1 MPPSPRLPARMIR
14 MAYLNETITIS
25 DQRITDTMPMMVSGE
40 SVRGACGLLESI
52 ERAGADIAV
61 DDAECRESRG
71 DGQLTRSNPG
81 QRRRLKGSA
90 HYCVPPDDCII
101 RRQNAWRE
109 DLPGC
114 PRLALGRGRRCWC
127 SHRRAS
133 DGFADGTWPD
143 RRAPPGTSLD

>member
-1 MPPSPRLPARMIR
+1 MSREARQLPAGARRTSRSANSAKMPPSPRLPARMIR

-40 SVRGACGLLESI
+40 SVRGACGLLDSI

-81 QRRRLKGSA
+81 
-90 HYCVPPDDCII
+90 
-101 RRQNAWRE
+101 
-109 DLPGC
+109 
-114 PRLALGRGRRCWC
+114 
-127 SHRRAS
+127 HR
-133 DGFADGTWPD
+133 
-143 RRAPPGTSLD
+143 